1 MSRRGSA
8 QLLLLFFRPRARLGW
23 SMGAVA
29 LVSLLAV
36 LLQAGGELSIMT
48 RTGLAQL
55 LRQSAWQHALAGLP
69 QQAPWPWADDV
80 PSVTSSS
87 VPQLGLSASVG
98 ADSASDTANGS
109 VLEPVERASA
119 EDPHLSPKVLSD
131 ISVGDRITVTGADG
145 SSRVY
150 RVTGR
155 RVVDPHLAED
165 EPGDADDHSL
175 LASCSRLDRALAD
188 TLKLVIQA
196 TRIEPPASPES
207 RPEQKL

>member
-1 MSRRGSA
+1 MVLTLAG
-8 QLLLLFFRPRARLGW
+8 LFP
-23 SMGAVA
+23 
-29 LVSLLAV
+29 
-36 LLQAGGELSIMT
+36 AGGEFPILT

-55 LRQSAWQHALAGLP
+55 LRQSVWQHALAGLP
-69 QQAPWPWADDV
+69 EQAPLPWADDV
-80 PSVTSSS
+80 QSATATS

-98 ADSASDTANGS
+98 ADSAPDAANGS
-109 VLEPVERASA
+109 VIEPVERASA
-119 EDPHLSPKVLSD
+119 QDPHLAPKVLSD

-155 RVVDPHLAED
+155 RVIDPHLAEGGSGD
-165 EPGDADDHSL
+165 EQDSTL

-207 RPEQKL
+207 RPQQKL